1 MYYWREMARTMLVR
15 AYMEQHKA
23 DEVERELLQSAAEQ
37 ERDKREREA
46 AEIKHNLA

>member
-1 MYYWREMARTMLVR
+1 
-15 AYMEQHKA
+15 MEQHKA